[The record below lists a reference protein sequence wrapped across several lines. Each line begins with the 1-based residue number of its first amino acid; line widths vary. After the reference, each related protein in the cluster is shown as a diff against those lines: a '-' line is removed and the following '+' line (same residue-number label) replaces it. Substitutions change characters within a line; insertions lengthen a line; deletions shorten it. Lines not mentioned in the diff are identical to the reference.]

1 MGERFEIPIN
11 VRATITID
19 PRLYIKFPTG
29 AEVLADTLKLC
40 AVVEKRIKRV
50 KRMTRKKR
58 RGWA

>member
-40 AVVEKRIKRV
+40 PWSRSGSSASS
-50 KRMTRKKR
+50 
-58 RGWA
+58 A